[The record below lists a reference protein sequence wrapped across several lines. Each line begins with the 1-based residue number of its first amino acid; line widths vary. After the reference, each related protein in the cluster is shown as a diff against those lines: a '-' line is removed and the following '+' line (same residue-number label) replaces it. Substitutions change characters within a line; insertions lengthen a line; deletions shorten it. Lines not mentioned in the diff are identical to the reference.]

1 MSRSDP
7 LGPLLEALE
16 AIAPLRLA
24 AAWDNVGLLIEPISL
39 ERAHRILLTI
49 DLTPSVLEEAV
60 AAAAQLIVTYHPSP
74 LAFNRFRAEL
84 ESDFSA
90 MALMLS

>member
-60 AAAAQLIVTYHPSP
+60 AGPDAG
-74 LAFNRFRAEL
+74 RASMEAGA
-84 ESDFSA
+84 EGGPTWVRASRW
-90 MALMLS
+90 